1 MTTIQKAVT
10 LQKEILANAT
20 AIKKAPLT
28 VLKKRWIDNDI
39 ILNMGFRE
47 SLIRGAIV
55 LFLPWILL
63 AINHNLLLYAAP
75 VMVYLLVT
83 ALIHFCFIKYAW
95 QHWVKHIPDPE
106 VCDISKELDIPFDH
120 I

>member
-1 MTTIQKAVT
+1 MTTIQTATT
-10 LQKEILANAT
+10 LKEEVPAKINE
-20 AIKKAPLT
+20 IKKIPLA

-39 ILNMGFRE
+39 VLNMGFRE
-47 SLIRGAIV
+47 SLMRGAIV

-75 VMVYLLVT
+75 VMTYLLIT
-83 ALIHFCFIKYAW
+83 ALIHFCFIKWAW
-95 QHWVKHIPDPE
+95 QHWVLKMKTPE
-106 VCDISKELDIPFDH
+106 VCDFAKEMDVPVSH

>member
-1 MTTIQKAVT
+1 MTTIQTAVT
-10 LQKEILANAT
+10 PQKKMLANAT
-20 AIKKAPLT
+20 SIKKAPLT

-47 SLIRGAIV
+47 SLLRGAIV

-75 VMVYLLVT
+75 LMVYLLVT

-106 VCDISKELDIPFDH
+106 VCDISKELDIPVEH